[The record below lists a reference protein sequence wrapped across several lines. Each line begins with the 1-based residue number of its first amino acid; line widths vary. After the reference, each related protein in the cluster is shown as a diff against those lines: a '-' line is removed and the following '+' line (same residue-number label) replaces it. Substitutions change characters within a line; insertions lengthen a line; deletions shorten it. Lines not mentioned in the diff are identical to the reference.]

1 MNLLSES
8 INASFAI
15 YAPQLTA
22 SLSLFLPRAGGTKD
36 IGSAL
41 TRLCLRQ
48 RSVESHLKTFTSS
61 IMDCLVLPLT
71 ERLEEW
77 KKVNAQLDKEHSK
90 EYKKYRQELKK
101 KPSETNLTGQGLIL
115 YKDGK
120 ESIYQ
125 SQQSMATLKLKKLRL
140 NSISSNNGQEPIYA
154 SMDLNDKLV
163 HFEQLEKSA
172 VRRAMIEERSRY
184 CILVSYLKN
193 VIEEELLITQE
204 TSHLQEIMES
214 LNKLTVDPYTLPA
227 SSELVIADLK
237 LGGSIGSNSN
247 GQYSTLKDSSAIY
260 ASTQQLQQMK
270 QQQQQN
276 QSQAIYGHLM
286 NHPHGQSIHVPN
298 HLQQVAPQIPNS
310 QPTAQPISNQISQL
324 NHLNNSQTPPS
335 SPSSFSSRKSSCCS
349 ISSFNS
355 SSSGSTH
362 SPSSLHHL
370 ATHHHHHH
378 LAGHNGNPSRFNS
391 QVEYPL

>member
-1 MNLLSES
+1 MCSVTNRFLSR
-8 INASFAI
+8 
-15 YAPQLTA
+15 T
-22 SLSLFLPRAGGTKD
+22 GGTKD

-90 EYKKYRQELKK
+90 EYKKYRQELKR

-115 YKDGK
+115 YKDGQK

-163 HFEQLEKSA
+163 HFEQLEKNA

-237 LGGSIGSNSN
+237 LGGTIGSNST
-247 GQYSTLKDSSAIY
+247 GQYGTLKDSSAIY
-260 ASTQQLQQMK
+260 ASTQQLQQIK
-270 QQQQQN
+270 QQQ

-286 NHPHGQSIHVPN
+286 NHGQSIHVPS
-298 HLQQVAPQIPNS
+298 HLQQVPPQIPS
-310 QPTAQPISNQISQL
+310 SAPTVQQPISNQISQL

-370 ATHHHHHH
+370 ATHHHHQLH
-378 LAGHNGNPSRFNS
+378 LSGNGNPSRYNS
-391 QVEYPL
+391 QVGVQDKLSSWVF